1 MVEIKLKKTIN
12 FGLIKI
18 KFKKSNTYVTLT
30 DLLGNA
36 LIIKHGGLFWE
47 GPKRRTPYVS
57 TLCFKSMLSQIKD
70 LNIIFKAFILYI
82 TRLKV
87 EGRNRY
93 ISRLFKDNAEEL
105 VNIEYGLCAIRRVK
119 KAHNGVRLAKE
130 RRI

>member
-1 MVEIKLKKTIN
+1 MVEVKLRKILN
-12 FGLIKI
+12 FGVIKI

-30 DLLGNA
+30 DIFGTV
-36 LIIKHGGLFWE
+36 LIIKHGGMFFE
-47 GPKRRTPYVS
+47 NKKRRTPYVA
-57 TLCFKSMLSQIKD
+57 TLCFKGVLTAIED
-70 LNIIFKAFILYI
+70 LNITFKAFILYI

-93 ISRLFKDNAEEL
+93 VSRLFKDNASEL
-105 VNIEYGLCAIRRVK
+105 SHVEYGMCAIRKVK

>member
-1 MVEIKLKKTIN
+1 MVEIKLQKTLN
-12 FGLIKI
+12 FGLIKV

-30 DLLGNA
+30 DIFGSV
-36 LIIKHGGLFWE
+36 LIIKHGGMFFE
-47 GPKRRTPYVS
+47 GKKRRTPYVS
-57 TLCFKSMLSQIKD
+57 TLCFKGVLTSLKD
-70 LNIIFKAFILYI
+70 LNITFKAFILYI

-93 ISRLFKDNAEEL
+93 VSRLFKDSIPEIDNVE
-105 VNIEYGLCAIRRVK
+105 NGMCAVRKVK